1 MYSGATEV
9 PDRKSEHNE
18 VGLMSVS
25 AEAIVDT
32 SSRTVEDIASETGA
46 PSHSSRLSDKV
57 LAAFNHAYAVGE
69 IEVATKLREILAKLE
84 QERVLAH
91 GNRHAR
97 AIALGQADLWVEF
110 VEARNDYR
118 VACEDE
124 LLDNDAVSQV
134 LDQMK
139 NAYSRWSNF

>member
-1 MYSGATEV
+1 
-9 PDRKSEHNE
+9 
-18 VGLMSVS
+18 MSVS

-46 PSHSSRLSDKV
+46 PSHSRRLSDKV

-91 GNRHAR
+91 GNRQAK

-118 VACEDE
+118 VACEDDS
-124 LLDNDAVSQV
+124 LDSDAVTQV

-139 NAYSRWSNF
+139 DAYQRWSSF

>member
-1 MYSGATEV
+1 M
-9 PDRKSEHNE
+9 PDTAVVHANGPSK
-18 VGLMSVS
+18 G
-25 AEAIVDT
+25 
-32 SSRTVEDIASETGA
+32 VEEIAAETGV
-46 PSHSSRLSDKV
+46 PSQSRRLSDKV

-69 IEVATKLREILAKLE
+69 IDVAAQLREILFKLE

-91 GNRHAR
+91 GHRR
-97 AIALGQADLWVEF
+97 ATTVALSQADLWVEF

-124 LLDNDAVSQV
+124 ALDSEAVTQV

-139 NAYSRWSNF
+139 DAYQRWSSF